1 MNILLSGANGK
12 MGNEVIKTAK
22 GTDFKITCGLCKDT
36 HNLDFPVYCNK
47 DDIKEKFDIII
58 DFSTPA
64 GTLKALECAK
74 DHNVPIVI
82 ATTGFNEEE
91 LNKIN
96 EYSKYIPIFRSS
108 NMSLNISLMSKICG
122 EIAKVLNDSDIE
134 IIETHHNRK
143 VDSPSGTAILLA
155 DAINKVLKEKKIYN
169 FERLQKREK
178 RTKNEIGFSSVRG
191 GNIVGQHTVK
201 FFGEN
206 ESLEITHTAYS
217 RGLFAEGALKAAQF
231 IINQNPGLYTMED
244 LTKEV

>member
-12 MGNEVIKTAK
+12 MGREVIKAAK
-22 GTDFKITCGLCKDT
+22 DTDFKITCGLCKDN
-36 HNLDFPVYCNK
+36 HDLGFQVYDNK
-47 DDIKEKFDIII
+47 DKIKEKYDVII
-58 DFSTPA
+58 DFSTPE
-64 GTLKALECAK
+64 GSFKALECAK
-74 DHNVPIVI
+74 EKNIPIVI
-82 ATTGFNEEE
+82 ATTGFSKEETA
-91 LNKIN
+91 KIK
-96 EYSKYIPIFRSS
+96 EYSKYIPVFKSS

-122 EIAKVLNDSDIE
+122 EVAKVLKDTDIE

-155 DAINKVLKEKKIYN
+155 DAINKALKEEKTYN
-169 FERLQKREK
+169 FNRMQKREK

-217 RGLFAEGALKAAQF
+217 RGLFAEGALNAAKF
-231 IINQNPGLYTMED
+231 IINKKPGLYTMED
-244 LTKEV
+244 LTK